1 MKWITKISTHKGGEL
16 YVHGKKLTKLIGNS
30 SFSQMVFFLVKGKLP
45 KPNQTKLL
53 DAILVSCIEHGVEAP
68 SAYVPRVI
76 ISTGNQMNVALAGGL
91 LAIGDYHGGA
101 IEKAAMYL
109 QSNRNAKEIVKEAL
123 LKKERIAGL
132 GHKIYKNS
140 DPRSEVL
147 FMCAKK
153 LKFNGKFI
161 KKAQDITKEFSA
173 QSGSASGGEN
183 KKLVL
188 NIDMAIAACMS
199 ELGFNYKLGK
209 AVFSLGRL
217 PGMIAHAYEEATEEK
232 PYRRFE
238 ESDVVYKGPAIK

>member
-1 MKWITKISTHKGGEL
+1 MKWTTKISKHKEGRFYVRGKEL
-16 YVHGKKLTKLIGNS
+16 SKIINTL
-30 SFSQMVFFLVKGKLP
+30 SFSETIFFLLQGKLP

-53 DAILVSCIEHGVEAP
+53 DAILVSCIEHGVEVP

-76 ISTGNQMNVALAGGL
+76 ISTGNEINVALAGGL

-101 IEKAAMYL
+101 VEKAAKYL
-109 QSNRNAKEIVKEAL
+109 QNNKSAEEIINNAL

-132 GHKIYKNS
+132 GHKIYKDI

-147 FMCAKK
+147 FKYAKK
-153 LKFNGKFI
+153 LKLSGKFI
-161 KKAQDITKEFSA
+161 KKAQDIAKEFEK
-173 QSGSASGGEN
+173 QSD

-209 AVFSLGRL
+209 AFFALGRL
-217 PGMIAHAYEEATEEK
+217 PGMIAHAYEEVTEEK

-238 ESDVVYKGPAIK
+238 ESDVIYKGPAIL